1 MELQAV
7 LFDMD
12 GLLVD
17 TEPLWFEVETSVM
30 ARLGGS
36 WGPDDQAALV
46 GGSLERSLNY
56 LLGKATRPASRA
68 EVAGWMVTGMVE
80 LLTTRDVPVMPG
92 ARELIAE
99 VAAAGVP
106 YGLVT
111 SSERPVMD
119 AVLSRLRITFPIT
132 VCGDDVTH
140 SKPDPEPY
148 LLAAA
153 KLGADPAR
161 CVVCEDSPNGVAA
174 AEAAGCVT
182 VAVPSLV
189 PIPPRPGRTVVGS
202 LTQLSVAR
210 LAALAAGRDLS

>member
-1 MELQAV
+1 VPDVTLVPDHDPVPAPELMAV

-68 EVAGWMVTGMVE
+68 EVAGWMVAGMVE

-92 ARELIAE
+92 ARDRACC
-99 VAAAGVP
+99 G
-106 YGLVT
+106 
-111 SSERPVMD
+111 SRRP
-119 AVLSRLRITFPIT
+119 
-132 VCGDDVTH
+132 
-140 SKPDPEPY
+140 
-148 LLAAA
+148 
-153 KLGADPAR
+153 
-161 CVVCEDSPNGVAA
+161 
-174 AEAAGCVT
+174 
-182 VAVPSLV
+182 
-189 PIPPRPGRTVVGS
+189 RT
-202 LTQLSVAR
+202 R
-210 LAALAAGRDLS
+210 